1 MPDGTIALGSDH
13 AGFALKREVAAKL
26 SALGRP
32 FVDMGTDSEVSV
44 DYPDYAA
51 LVADGVA
58 AGKYQVG
65 ILVCGTGIGMS
76 IAANKV
82 PGIRAAVCDNELEAQ
97 LARAH
102 NGANVL
108 CLGGRI
114 LGSAL
119 AGAIVERFL
128 ATGFEGGRHQRRLDK
143 IAALE
148 RRAGKGSGP

>member
-1 MPDGTIALGSDH
+1 M
-13 AGFALKREVAAKL
+13 K
-26 SALGRP
+26 
-32 FVDMGTDSEVSV
+32 
-44 DYPDYAA
+44 
-51 LVADGVA
+51 
-58 AGKYQVG
+58 
-65 ILVCGTGIGMS
+65 
-76 IAANKV
+76 
-82 PGIRAAVCDNELEAQ
+82 LEAQ